1 MPIEERNFRSIL
13 GEITAIILLVPF
25 QTALFS
31 AFVLNLARYAV
42 ESPGV
47 LLFPES
53 APILITWGVLPIV
66 YCIAASL
73 YLHPKRIVS
82 PIYAQIATTSAFS
95 LMIIYAA
102 FSTTNPTLTAI
113 ANLATNLSLLMI
125 TTIVIGMAQF
135 FVVRWWVA
143 LNFDGMYR
151 ESFWSNGNF
160 NIVMDILGDGFCT
173 SWHVHKQK
181 YNPESKSPMWIM
193 RHRVDDAGNHVILAI
208 GHLGDDENKCAI
220 ALTAFRQNN
229 YAIFPSSQATQRL
242 ISMRNDIDERLGSKD
257 VLLSL
262 VPLTI
267 LDDPVSKVVKKL
279 GEAPT
284 VSRIEITRRILRQIP
299 RSYKYAFIFTA
310 IVLAIVTLVYMEKP
324 FDFGTYIGIVVAT
337 VFSMVAE
344 IGIPLRDELRSH
356 KIEELD

>member
-1 MPIEERNFRSIL
+1 MSTEGRNLRSIL
-13 GEITAIILLVPF
+13 GEIISIILLVPF
-25 QTALFS
+25 QTLLFS
-31 AFVLNLARYAV
+31 AFVLNLASSAV
-42 ESPGV
+42 ESWGV
-47 LLFPES
+47 LLFPENI
-53 APILITWGVLPIV
+53 PVLILWGILPIV
-66 YCIAASL
+66 YCVAASL
-73 YLHPKRIVS
+73 YLRPKRIVS

-95 LMIIYAA
+95 LMIIYAG
-102 FSTTNPTLTAI
+102 FSITIPTLSAV
-113 ANLATNLSLLMI
+113 ANLTINLSLLMM
-125 TTIVIGMAQF
+125 TTIVVGIGQF
-135 FVVRWWVA
+135 FVVRWLVA

-151 ESFWSNGNF
+151 ESFLVNGDF
-160 NIVMDILGDGFCT
+160 NTVMDILGDDFCT

-181 YNPESKSPMWIM
+181 YNSELKNPMWIM
-193 RHRVDDAGNHVILAI
+193 RHRVDDAGNRVILAI

-220 ALTAFRQNN
+220 ALTAFRQSN

-262 VPLTI
+262 MPLTT
-267 LDDPVSKVVKKL
+267 LDDPVSKIVKKL

-284 VSRIEITRRILRQIP
+284 ISRIEITRRILRQIP

-310 IVLAIVTLVYMEKP
+310 SVLAIVTLVYAAKP

-337 VFSMVAE
+337 VFTMIAE
-344 IGIPLRDELRSH
+344 IGIPLRDELRTH